1 MEFPTN
7 KRPETFGQTIRTAR
21 TGLGLSMGTVATE
34 VGISKS
40 RLRFWELDEVENH
53 ELGVV
58 LKLAATLELDALAL
72 CELAGNSITDA
83 LPPIQPYLRNKYPD
97 LPPEAIREIAVVTE
111 KYGIDHKK
119 PGPEPGEDEH

>member
-1 MEFPTN
+1 MEFPN
-7 KRPETFGQTIRTAR
+7 NNPSDSFGQTIRTAR
-21 TGLGLSMGTVATE
+21 ISLGLSMGTVATE

-83 LPPIQPYLRNKYPD
+83 LPPIQPYLRNKYPE
-97 LPPEAIREIAVVTE
+97 LPPAAIREIAAVTE
-111 KYGIDHKK
+111 KYGIDPTKT
-119 PGPEPGEDEH
+119 GPEPGEDEA